1 MVPVPPERNPCR
13 FIASNLKAFDQK
25 RLRLT
30 RNKPLCQEHA
40 AKSPKCFLSSR
51 VQLPTSCRLLFAV
64 TPCPSVRVHWPWEAI
79 IACMSI
85 LLQDL
90 RRALRAL
97 AAAPA
102 FTVTAILSLAIG
114 IGANTAI
121 FSIVDGLLLRPLPY
135 KDAGRLVILWN
146 RSPGLNILEDWFS
159 TAQYFDIKNGHR
171 GFEQVAIAIG
181 GNYNLTGSGEPERVG
196 TIRVSSSLLS
206 ILGQRAALGRL
217 FVPDEDL
224 PGRTATAVL
233 SYGTWARRFG
243 SDPGILGKKIMLN
256 GVTYEIV
263 GVMPRLFSLPREVM
277 PTLDGAEQAEILL
290 PLPLPANAA
299 QNRDH
304 EDYNILGKL
313 KPGVSVEQAQAEMDT
328 ITARLRQE
336 FPEVY
341 PPNGGLTFGIVPLLE
356 QVVGNVR
363 RTLYLLLGAVGFVLL
378 IACVNL
384 ANLQLSRA
392 VARQKE
398 IAVRT
403 ALGATRVRIVRQ
415 LLTESMLLAF
425 AGGAL
430 GIAVAF
436 LALHW
441 VRLLGPQSVPRMND
455 VGIGLAALAFTFMVC
470 VLSAI
475 LFGLAPALRVSRLDV
490 QTVLQDTSRTSAGV
504 SAIWGRGNNL
514 RRSLVIAEIAL
525 CAMLLIGAGLL
536 LRSFVRVRDVDP
548 GFNPRNV
555 LTLELTM
562 TGERYKDKEAVL
574 AAYHELWRRL
584 ENLPGVTAAGAVTSL
599 PLSQMFA
606 WGPITVEGRVPPP
619 GEKFINADT
628 RMVSG
633 HYFRAMEIPLR
644 EGRFFN
650 DDDVANKP
658 RVAIIDD
665 YMAQQF
671 WPNQD
676 AIGKRFHIGGIS
688 ETSSPWIT
696 VVGVVGRVKQYTL
709 DSDSRIAFYLP
720 QTQYVTRAM
729 NVVLRGSNDPVTLAS
744 AVKQQIHE
752 LNPDL
757 PLYNVIPMQERF
769 DQSLAHR
776 RFTMLVLGAFAAI
789 SLGLAVIG
797 IYGLIAY
804 LVGQGSRE
812 VGIRLALGASPA
824 NIMALIVR
832 GGMTLAFWGVGIG
845 IGGAL
850 VVSRLMRSLLFGV
863 GVTDLVTFVA
873 VPTLLACIAFL
884 ASYIPARRASR
895 IDPSTSL
902 RCE

>member
-1 MVPVPPERNPCR
+1 MN
-13 FIASNLKAFDQK
+13 
-25 RLRLT
+25 
-30 RNKPLCQEHA
+30 
-40 AKSPKCFLSSR
+40 
-51 VQLPTSCRLLFAV
+51 
-64 TPCPSVRVHWPWEAI
+64 
-79 IACMSI
+79 I
-85 LLQDL
+85 LLQDV
-90 RRALRAL
+90 RHALRVL

-102 FTVTAILSLAIG
+102 FTLAAVLSLGIG

-135 KDAGRLVILWN
+135 KDAERLVILWN
-146 RSPGLNILEDWFS
+146 RSPGLDITEDWFS
-159 TAQYFDIKNGHR
+159 TSQYFDIKNGHR
-171 GFEQVAIAIG
+171 GLEQVAIAIG
-181 GNYNLTGSGEPERVG
+181 GNYNLTGWGEPERLG
-196 TIRVSSSLLS
+196 AIRVSSNLLPM
-206 ILGQRAALGRL
+206 LGQRAALGRL
-217 FVPDEDL
+217 FVVDEDQ
-224 PGRTATAVL
+224 PDRTATAVL
-233 SYGTWARRFG
+233 SYGTWTRRFG
-243 SDPGILGKKIMLN
+243 SDPGVLGKKIMLN
-256 GVTYEIV
+256 GVPYEIV
-263 GVMPRLFSLPREVM
+263 GVMPRSFSLPREVM

-290 PLPLPANAA
+290 PLPLPASAA
-299 QNRDH
+299 RDRDH
-304 EDYNILGKL
+304 EDYNIVGKL
-313 KPGVSVEQAQAEMDT
+313 KAGVSVQQAQAEMDT
-328 ITARLRQE
+328 ITARLRHD
-336 FPEVY
+336 FPEMY

-363 RTLYLLLGAVGFVLL
+363 NTLYLLLGAVGFVLL
-378 IACVNL
+378 IACVNV

-415 LLTESMLLAF
+415 LLTESVLLAF

-430 GIAVAF
+430 GIALAF

-441 VRLLGPQSVPRMND
+441 VRLLGPQSVPRVSD
-455 VGIGLAALAFTFMVC
+455 VSIGLAALAFTSMVSI
-470 VLSAI
+470 LSAI
-475 LFGLAPALRVSRLDV
+475 LSGLAPALQVSRRDV
-490 QTVLQDTSRTSAGV
+490 QTVLQGTSRTSVGV
-504 SAIWGRGNNL
+504 SAIWGRGSNL

-536 LRSFVRVRDVDP
+536 IRSFVRVRDVNP

-562 TGERYKDKEAVL
+562 TGERYKDKQTVL
-574 AAYHELWRRL
+574 AAYHELWQRL
-584 ENLPGVTAAGAVTSL
+584 GHLPGVTSAGAVTSL

-606 WGPITVEGRVPPP
+606 WGPIAVEGRVPPP
-619 GEKFINADT
+619 GEKFINADV

-633 HYFRAMEIPLR
+633 RYLHAMEIPLR
-644 EGRFFN
+644 EGRLFN
-650 DDDVANKP
+650 DDDAADKP
-658 RVAIIDD
+658 RVAIVDD
-665 YMAQQF
+665 YMAQQL

-709 DSDSRIAFYLP
+709 DADSRIAFYLP

-729 NVVLRGSNDPVTLAS
+729 NVVMRSSNDPVSLAG

-757 PLYNVIPMQERF
+757 PLYNVSTMQERF
-769 DQSLAHR
+769 DKSLARR
-776 RFTMLVLGAFAAI
+776 RFIMLVLGTFAAI

-804 LVGQGSRE
+804 LVGQGTRE
-812 VGIRLALGASPA
+812 VGIRLALGATPA
-824 NIMALIVR
+824 NIMTLIVR
-832 GGMTLAFWGVGIG
+832 GGMSLALWGVAIG

-863 GVTDLVTFVA
+863 GATDVATFVA
-873 VPTLLACIAFL
+873 VPILLACIAL
-884 ASYIPARRASR
+884 VASYIPARRASR

>member
-1 MVPVPPERNPCR
+1 VSIFLRDVRC
-13 FIASNLKAFDQK
+13 AF
-25 RLRLT
+25 
-30 RNKPLCQEHA
+30 
-40 AKSPKCFLSSR
+40 
-51 VQLPTSCRLLFAV
+51 
-64 TPCPSVRVHWPWEAI
+64 
-79 IACMSI
+79 
-85 LLQDL
+85 
-90 RRALRAL
+90 RAL

-102 FTVTAILSLAIG
+102 FTVAAVLSLAIG

-135 KDAGRLVILWN
+135 ADAERLVILWN
-146 RSPGLNILEDWFS
+146 RSPGLNITEDWFS
-159 TAQYFDIKNGHR
+159 TAQYFDIKNSHH

-181 GNYNLTGSGEPERVG
+181 GNYNLTGEGDPERVG
-196 TIRVSSSLLS
+196 TIRVSSNLPTM
-206 ILGQRAALGRL
+206 LGQKAALGRL
-217 FVPDEDL
+217 FVADEDR

-233 SYGTWARRFG
+233 SYGTWARRFA
-243 SDPGILGKKIMLN
+243 SDPGVLGRKIILN
-256 GVTYEIV
+256 GMPYEIV
-263 GVMPRLFSLPREVM
+263 GVMPRSFSLPREVM

-290 PLPLPANAA
+290 PLPLPADAA

-313 KPGVSVEQAQAEMDT
+313 KPGVSVQQAQVEMDA
-328 ITARLRQE
+328 ITTRLRKE

-363 RTLYLLLGAVGFVLL
+363 RALYLLLGAVGFVLL

-392 VARQKE
+392 IARQKE

-415 LLTESMLLAF
+415 LLTESVLLAF

-436 LALHW
+436 LALRG
-441 VRLLGPQSVPRMND
+441 VRLLGPQSVPRVSD
-455 VGIGLAALAFTFMVC
+455 VGIGLAALAFTFLIC

-475 LFGLAPALRVSRLDV
+475 LFGLAPALRVSRPDM
-490 QTVLQDTSRTSAGV
+490 QIALQGTSRTSSGV
-504 SAIWGRGNNL
+504 SAIWGRGNSF
-514 RRSLVIAEIAL
+514 RRWLVIGEIAL

-536 LRSFVRVRDVDP
+536 IRSFARVRDVNP

-562 TGERYKDKEAVL
+562 TGERYKDKTAVL
-574 AAYHELWRRL
+574 AAYRELWQRL
-584 ENLPGVTAAGAVTSL
+584 ENLPGVSSAGAVTSL

-619 GEKFINADT
+619 GEKFINADV

-633 HYFRAMEIPLR
+633 HYFQAMEITLR
-644 EGRFFN
+644 EGRLFN
-650 DDDVANKP
+650 DEDVASKP
-658 RVAIIDD
+658 RVALVDD
-665 YMAQQF
+665 SMAQQL

-676 AIGKRFHIGGIS
+676 PVGKRLHIGGINDKD
-688 ETSSPWIT
+688 SPWIT

-709 DSDSRIAFYLP
+709 DSDSDSRIAYYLP

-729 NVVLRGSNDPVTLAS
+729 NVVMRSSSDPVALAG

-757 PLYNVIPMQERF
+757 PLYNISAMQERF
-769 DQSLAHR
+769 DNSLARR
-776 RFTMLVLGAFAAI
+776 RFTMLVLGTFSAI

-812 VGIRLALGASPA
+812 VGIRLALGATRA
-824 NIMALIVR
+824 NIMTLIVR
-832 GGMTLAFWGVGIG
+832 GGMTLACWGVGIG
-845 IGGAL
+845 MGGAL
-850 VVSRLMRSLLFGV
+850 VVGRLMRSLLFGV
-863 GVTDLVTFVA
+863 GAADAATFIA
-873 VPTLLACIAFL
+873 VPALLTSIAFF
-884 ASYIPARRASR
+884 ASWIPARRASR
-895 IDPSTSL
+895 IDLSTSL

>member
-1 MVPVPPERNPCR
+1 
-13 FIASNLKAFDQK
+13 
-25 RLRLT
+25 
-30 RNKPLCQEHA
+30 
-40 AKSPKCFLSSR
+40 
-51 VQLPTSCRLLFAV
+51 LLND
-64 TPCPSVRVHWPWEAI
+64 VRH
-79 IACMSI
+79 
-85 LLQDL
+85 
-90 RRALRAL
+90 ALRAL

-102 FTVTAILSLAIG
+102 FTATAILSLAIG

-121 FSIVDGLLLRPLPY
+121 FSIVDGLLLRPLLY
-135 KDAGRLVILWN
+135 ADAERLVILWN
-146 RSPGLNILEDWFS
+146 RSPGLNITEDWFS
-159 TAQYFDIKNGHR
+159 TAQYFDIKNGHH

-196 TIRVSSSLLS
+196 TIRVSSSLLPM
-206 ILGQRAALGRL
+206 LGQKAALGRVFL
-217 FVPDEDL
+217 PEEDQ
-224 PGRTATAVL
+224 PGRTPTAVL

-243 SDPGILGKKIMLN
+243 SDPGVLGKKIYLN
-256 GVTYEIV
+256 GVPYEIA
-263 GVMPRLFSLPREVM
+263 GVMPRSFSLPREVM

-304 EDYNILGKL
+304 EDYNIMGKL
-313 KPGVSVEQAQAEMDT
+313 KPGVSVPQAQAEMDT
-328 ITARLRQE
+328 ITARLRQQ
-336 FPEVY
+336 FPEQY

-363 RTLYLLLGAVGFVLL
+363 RALYLLLGAVAFVLL

-392 VARQKE
+392 IARQKE
-398 IAVRT
+398 MAVRT
-403 ALGATRVRIVRQ
+403 ALGATRMRIVRQ
-415 LLTESMLLAF
+415 LLTESVLLAF

-430 GIAVAF
+430 GIALAF
-436 LALHW
+436 LALSA
-441 VRLLGPQSVPRMND
+441 VRLLGPQSVPRMSD
-455 VGIGLAALAFTFMVC
+455 VGVGLPSLAFTFMIC
-470 VLSAI
+470 VVSAI

-490 QTVLQDTSRTSAGV
+490 QTVLKDTNRTAAGA
-504 SAIWGRGNNL
+504 SAIWGRGNII

-525 CAMLLIGAGLL
+525 CAMLLIGASLL
-536 LRSFVRVRDVDP
+536 IRSFVRVRDVNP

-562 TGERYKDKEAVL
+562 TGQRYKDKVAVL
-574 AAYHELWRRL
+574 SAYHELWQRL
-584 ENLPGVTAAGAVTSL
+584 ENLPGVTSAGAVTSL

-606 WGPITVEGRVPPP
+606 WGPVTVEGRVPPP

-644 EGRFFN
+644 AGRLFN
-650 DDDVANKP
+650 DDDVAAKP
-658 RVAIIDD
+658 RVAIVDD
-665 YMAQQF
+665 YMAQQL

-676 AIGKRFHIGGIS
+676 PIPKRFHIGGIG
-688 ETSSPWIT
+688 ETDSPWIT

-729 NVVLRGSNDPVTLAS
+729 NVVMRAGNDPVALAP

-757 PLYNVIPMQERF
+757 PLYNVTSMQQRF
-769 DQSLAHR
+769 DSSLARR
-776 RFTMLVLGAFAAI
+776 RFTMLVMGTFAAI
-789 SLGLAVIG
+789 SLALAVIG

-812 VGIRLALGASPA
+812 VGIRLALGATRT
-824 NIMALIVR
+824 NIMTLIVR
-832 GGMTLAFWGVGIG
+832 GGMTLALWGVGIG
-845 IGGAL
+845 IGGSFI
-850 VVSRLMRSLLFGV
+850 VSRLMRSLLFGV
-863 GVTDLVTFVA
+863 GATDLVTFLA
-873 VPTLLACIAFL
+873 VPALLACIAFF

>member
-1 MVPVPPERNPCR
+1 MN
-13 FIASNLKAFDQK
+13 
-25 RLRLT
+25 
-30 RNKPLCQEHA
+30 
-40 AKSPKCFLSSR
+40 
-51 VQLPTSCRLLFAV
+51 
-64 TPCPSVRVHWPWEAI
+64 
-79 IACMSI
+79 I
-85 LLQDL
+85 LLQDV
-90 RRALRAL
+90 RHALRVL

-102 FTVTAILSLAIG
+102 FTLAAVLSLAIG

-121 FSIVDGLLLRPLPY
+121 FSIVDGLLLHPLRY
-135 KDAGRLVILWN
+135 KDAERLVILWN
-146 RSPGLNILEDWFS
+146 RSPGLDIREDWFS
-159 TAQYFDIKNGHR
+159 TAQYFDIKNGHH

-196 TIRVSSSLLS
+196 AIRVSSNLLPM
-206 ILGQRAALGRL
+206 LGQRAALGRL
-217 FVPDEDL
+217 LVADEDL
-224 PGRTATAVL
+224 PDRTATAVL

-243 SDPGILGKKIMLN
+243 SDPRVLGKKIMLN
-256 GVTYEIV
+256 GVPYEIV
-263 GVMPRLFSLPREVM
+263 GVMPRSFSLPREVM

-313 KPGVSVEQAQAEMDT
+313 RPGVNVQQAQAEMDT
-328 ITARLRQE
+328 VTARLRHD

-341 PPNGGLTFGIVPLLE
+341 PPNGDLTFGIVPLLE

-378 IACVNL
+378 IACVNV

-392 VARQKE
+392 IARQKE

-403 ALGATRVRIVRQ
+403 ALGATRVRVIRQ
-415 LLTESMLLAF
+415 LLTESVLLAF

-430 GIAVAF
+430 GIALAF
-436 LALHW
+436 LASHW
-441 VRLLGPQSVPRMND
+441 VRLLGPQTVPRVND
-455 VGIGLAALAFTFMVC
+455 VGIGLAALAFTFMVST
-470 VLSAI
+470 LSAI

-490 QTVLQDTSRTSAGV
+490 QTALQDNSRSSSGV

-536 LRSFVRVRDVDP
+536 IRSFVRVRDVNP
-548 GFNPRNV
+548 GFDPRNV

-562 TGERYKDKEAVL
+562 TGERYKDKQAVL
-574 AAYHELWRRL
+574 AAYHELWQRL
-584 ENLPGVTAAGAVTSL
+584 ENLPGVTFAGAVTSL

-619 GEKFINADT
+619 GEKFTNADV

-633 HYFRAMEIPLR
+633 RYFQAMEIPLR
-644 EGRFFN
+644 EGRLFD
-650 DDDVANKP
+650 DDDVADKP
-658 RVAIIDD
+658 RVAIVDD
-665 YMAQQF
+665 YMAQQL

-676 AIGKRFHIGGIS
+676 PVGKRFHIGGIS
-688 ETSSPWIT
+688 ETGSPWIT

-729 NVVLRGSNDPVTLAS
+729 NVVMRGSNDPVALAGT
-744 AVKQQIHE
+744 VKQQIYE

-757 PLYNVIPMQERF
+757 PLYNVSTMQERF
-769 DQSLAHR
+769 DKSLARR
-776 RFTMLVLGAFAAI
+776 RFIMLVLGTFAAI
-789 SLGLAVIG
+789 SLGLAAIG
-797 IYGLIAY
+797 IYGLISY

-812 VGIRLALGASPA
+812 VGIRLALGATPTK
-824 NIMALIVR
+824 IMTLIVG

-873 VPTLLACIAFL
+873 VPILLACIAL
-884 ASYIPARRASR
+884 VASYIPARHASR

>member
-1 MVPVPPERNPCR
+1 
-13 FIASNLKAFDQK
+13 
-25 RLRLT
+25 
-30 RNKPLCQEHA
+30 
-40 AKSPKCFLSSR
+40 
-51 VQLPTSCRLLFAV
+51 
-64 TPCPSVRVHWPWEAI
+64 
-79 IACMSI
+79 MSI
-85 LLQDL
+85 LLQDV
-90 RRALRAL
+90 RHAVRAL
-97 AAAPA
+97 AGAPA
-102 FTVTAILSLAIG
+102 FALAAVLSLAIG

-135 KDAGRLVILWN
+135 KDSERLVILWN
-146 RSPGLNILEDWFS
+146 RSPGLDITEDWFS

-181 GNYNLTGSGEPERVG
+181 GNYNLTGWGEPERLG
-196 TIRVSSSLLS
+196 AIRISSNLLPM
-206 ILGQRAALGRL
+206 LGQRAALGRL
-217 FVPDEDL
+217 FVADEDL
-224 PGRTATAVL
+224 PDRTATALL
-233 SYGTWARRFG
+233 SYGTWVRRFG
-243 SDPGILGKKIMLN
+243 SDTGVLGKKIMLN
-256 GVTYEIV
+256 GAPYEIV
-263 GVMPRLFSLPREVM
+263 GVTPRSFSLPREVM

-290 PLPLPANAA
+290 PLPLAASAA
-299 QNRDH
+299 QDRDH
-304 EDYNILGKL
+304 EDYNIIGKL
-313 KPGVSVEQAQAEMDT
+313 KPGVSVQRAQAEMDT
-328 ITARLRQE
+328 LTARLRHD
-336 FPEVY
+336 FPDVY

-356 QVVGNVR
+356 QVVGTVR

-378 IACVNL
+378 IACVNV

-403 ALGATRVRIVRQ
+403 ALGATRMRIVRQ
-415 LLTESMLLAF
+415 LLTESALLAF

-430 GIAVAF
+430 GIALAF

-441 VRLLGPQSVPRMND
+441 VRLLGPQSVPRVND
-455 VGIGLAALAFTFMVC
+455 VGIGVATLAFTAAVSI
-470 VLSAI
+470 LSAI
-475 LFGLAPALRVSRLDV
+475 LFGLAPALRVSRIDV
-490 QTVLQDTSRTSAGV
+490 QTALRDNSRTSAGV
-504 SAIWGRGNNL
+504 GAIWGRGNNL

-525 CAMLLIGAGLL
+525 CAVLLIGAGLL
-536 LRSFVRVRDVDP
+536 IRSFARVRDVNP
-548 GFNPRNV
+548 GFDPRNV

-562 TGERYKDKEAVL
+562 TGERYKDKQAVL
-574 AAYHELWRRL
+574 AAYHELWLRL
-584 ENLPGVTAAGAVTSL
+584 EHLPGVTSAGAVTSL

-619 GEKFINADT
+619 GEKFINADV

-633 HYFRAMEIPLR
+633 RYFQAMGIPLR
-644 EGRFFN
+644 EGRLFN

-665 YMAQQF
+665 YMAQQL

-676 AIGKRFHIGGIS
+676 PVGKRFHIGGIS

-709 DSDSRIAFYLP
+709 DADSRIAFYLP

-729 NVVLRGSNDPVTLAS
+729 NVVMRGSNDPVALAG

-757 PLYNVIPMQERF
+757 PLYNVSTMQERF
-769 DQSLAHR
+769 DKSLARR
-776 RFTMLVLGAFAAI
+776 RFIMLVLGTFAAI

-812 VGIRLALGASPA
+812 VGIRLALGATPA
-824 NIMALIVR
+824 NIMTLIVR
-832 GGMTLAFWGVGIG
+832 GGMSLALWGVGIG

-863 GVTDLVTFVA
+863 GATDVATFVA
-873 VPTLLACIAFL
+873 VPLLLTCIALL
-884 ASYIPARRASR
+884 ASYVPARRASR

>member
-1 MVPVPPERNPCR
+1 
-13 FIASNLKAFDQK
+13 
-25 RLRLT
+25 
-30 RNKPLCQEHA
+30 
-40 AKSPKCFLSSR
+40 
-51 VQLPTSCRLLFAV
+51 LLND
-64 TPCPSVRVHWPWEAI
+64 VRH
-79 IACMSI
+79 
-85 LLQDL
+85 
-90 RRALRAL
+90 ALRAL

-102 FTVTAILSLAIG
+102 FTAAAILSLAIG

-135 KDAGRLVILWN
+135 ADAERLVILWN
-146 RSPGLNILEDWFS
+146 RSPGLNITEDWFS
-159 TAQYFDIKNGHR
+159 TAQYFDIKNGHH

-196 TIRVSSSLLS
+196 TIRVSSSLLPM
-206 ILGQRAALGRL
+206 LGQKAALGRVFL
-217 FVPDEDL
+217 PEEDQ
-224 PGRTATAVL
+224 PGRTATTIL

-243 SDPGILGKKIMLN
+243 SDPGILGKKIYLN
-256 GVTYEIV
+256 GVPYEIV
-263 GVMPRLFSLPREVM
+263 GVMPRSFSLPREVM

-304 EDYNILGKL
+304 EDYNIMGKL
-313 KPGVSVEQAQAEMDT
+313 RPGVSVPQAQAEMDT
-328 ITARLRQE
+328 ITARLRQQ
-336 FPEVY
+336 FPEQY

-363 RTLYLLLGAVGFVLL
+363 RALYLLLGAVAFVLL

-392 VARQKE
+392 IARQKE
-398 IAVRT
+398 MAVRT
-403 ALGATRVRIVRQ
+403 ALGATRMRIVRQ
-415 LLTESMLLAF
+415 LLTESAMLAF

-430 GIAVAF
+430 GIALAF
-436 LALHW
+436 LALSA
-441 VRLLGPQSVPRMND
+441 VRLLGPQSVPRMSD
-455 VGIGLAALAFTFMVC
+455 VGVGLAALAFTFIICIV
-470 VLSAI
+470 SAI

-490 QTVLQDTSRTSAGV
+490 QSVLKDTNRTAAGA
-504 SAIWGRGNNL
+504 SAIWGRGNIF

-525 CAMLLIGAGLL
+525 CAILLIGAGLL
-536 LRSFVRVRDVDP
+536 MRSFASVRDVNP

-562 TGERYKDKEAVL
+562 TGQRYKDKDAVL
-574 AAYHELWRRL
+574 SAYHELWQRL
-584 ENLPGVTAAGAVTSL
+584 ENLPGVTSAGAVTSL

-633 HYFRAMEIPLR
+633 HYFSAMEIPLR
-644 EGRFFN
+644 AGRLFN
-650 DDDVANKP
+650 DDDVAAKP
-658 RVAIIDD
+658 RVAIVDD
-665 YMAQQF
+665 YMAQQL

-676 AIGKRFHIGGIS
+676 PIGKRFHIGGIN
-688 ETSSPWIT
+688 ETDSPWIT

-729 NVVLRGSNDPVTLAS
+729 NVVMRAGNDPAALARG
-744 AVKQQIHE
+744 VKQQIRE

-757 PLYNVIPMQERF
+757 PLYNVTSMQQRF
-769 DQSLAHR
+769 DSSLARR
-776 RFTMLVLGAFAAI
+776 RFTMLVMGTFAAI

-812 VGIRLALGASPA
+812 VGIRLALGATRA
-824 NIMALIVR
+824 NIMTLIVR
-832 GGMTLAFWGVGIG
+832 GGMTLALFGVGIG
-845 IGGAL
+845 IAGAL
-850 VVSRLMRSLLFGV
+850 IVSRLMRSLLFGV
-863 GVTDLVTFVA
+863 GATDVTTFVA
-873 VPTLLACIAFL
+873 VPTLLACIAFF

-895 IDPSTSL
+895 IDPGASL

>member
-1 MVPVPPERNPCR
+1 MRLVRLLEYIGRGR
-13 FIASNLKAFDQK
+13 FI
-25 RLRLT
+25 T
-30 RNKPLCQEHA
+30 
-40 AKSPKCFLSSR
+40 
-51 VQLPTSCRLLFAV
+51 
-64 TPCPSVRVHWPWEAI
+64 
-79 IACMSI
+79 ACMSI
-85 LLQDL
+85 LLQDV

-97 AAAPA
+97 AAAPVFA
-102 FTVTAILSLAIG
+102 VAAILSLAIG

-135 KDAGRLVILWN
+135 ADAGRLVILWN
-146 RSPGLNILEDWFS
+146 RSPGLNITEDWFS
-159 TAQYFDIKNGHR
+159 TAQYFDIKNGHH

-206 ILGQRAALGRL
+206 MLGQRAALGRL

-256 GVTYEIV
+256 GVAYEIV
-263 GVMPRLFSLPREVM
+263 GVMPRSFSLPREVM

-313 KPGVSVEQAQAEMDT
+313 KPGVSVQEAQAEMDT
-328 ITARLRQE
+328 ITARLRHE

-403 ALGATRVRIVRQ
+403 ALGATRARIVRQ
-415 LLTESMLLAF
+415 LLTESVLLAF

-441 VRLLGPQSVPRMND
+441 VRLLGPQSVPRVND
-455 VGIGLAALAFTFMVC
+455 VGIGLAALAFTFVVC
-470 VLSAI
+470 ILSAI

-490 QTVLQDTSRTSAGV
+490 QTALQDTSRTSSGV

-514 RRSLVIAEIAL
+514 RRTLVIAEIAL

-536 LRSFVRVRDVDP
+536 IRSFVRVRDVNP

-562 TGERYKDKEAVL
+562 TGERYKDKAAVL
-574 AAYHELWRRL
+574 AAYHELWQRL
-584 ENLPGVTAAGAVTSL
+584 ENLPGVTSAGAVTSL

-606 WGPITVEGRVPPP
+606 WGPITVEGRVPPQ

-633 HYFRAMEIPLR
+633 HYFPTMEIPLR
-644 EGRFFN
+644 EGRLFN
-650 DDDVANKP
+650 EDDVADKP
-658 RVAIIDD
+658 RVAIVDA
-665 YMAQQF
+665 YMAQQL

-676 AIGKRFHIGGIS
+676 PVGKRFHIGGIN
-688 ETSSPWIT
+688 ETNSPWIT

-709 DSDSRIAFYLP
+709 DADSRIAFYLP

-729 NVVLRGSNDPVTLAS
+729 NVVMRGNNDPVALAG
-744 AVKQQIHE
+744 AVKRQIRE

-757 PLYNVIPMQERF
+757 PLYNVSTMQERF
-769 DQSLAHR
+769 NNSLARR
-776 RFTMLVLGAFAAI
+776 RFTMLVLGTFAVI

-797 IYGLIAY
+797 ICGLIAY

-812 VGIRLALGASPA
+812 VGIRLALGATPA
-824 NIMALIVR
+824 NIMTLIVR

-850 VVSRLMRSLLFGV
+850 IVSRLMRSLLFGV
-863 GVTDLVTFVA
+863 GVTDAVTFVA
-873 VPTLLACIAFL
+873 VPTLLACIAFF

>member
-1 MVPVPPERNPCR
+1 MRLIRMLRYIDRQRDIP
-13 FIASNLKAFDQK
+13 ASVN
-25 RLRLT
+25 
-30 RNKPLCQEHA
+30 
-40 AKSPKCFLSSR
+40 
-51 VQLPTSCRLLFAV
+51 
-64 TPCPSVRVHWPWEAI
+64 
-79 IACMSI
+79 I
-85 LLQDL
+85 LLKDA
-90 RRALRAL
+90 RHALRAL

-102 FTVTAILSLAIG
+102 FTVAAILSLAIG

-121 FSIVDGLLLRPLPY
+121 FSIFDGLLLRPLPY
-135 KDAGRLVILWN
+135 ADAERLVILWN
-146 RSPGLNILEDWFS
+146 RSPGLNITEDWFS
-159 TAQYFDIKNGHR
+159 TAQYFDIKNGHH

-206 ILGQRAALGRL
+206 LLGQRAALGRL
-217 FVPDEDL
+217 FVPDEDQ
-224 PGRTATAVL
+224 PGRTATAIL
-233 SYGTWARRFG
+233 SYGTWTRRFG
-243 SDPGILGKKIMLN
+243 SDPGIVGKKIILN
-256 GVTYEIV
+256 GAPYEVV
-263 GVMPRLFSLPREVM
+263 GVMPHSFSLPREVM

-290 PLPLPANAA
+290 PLPLPANAT

-328 ITARLRQE
+328 ITARLRHE

-392 VARQKE
+392 IARQKE

-403 ALGATRVRIVRQ
+403 ALGATRARIIRQ
-415 LLTESMLLAF
+415 LLTESALLAF
-425 AGGAL
+425 AGGASGVAL
-430 GIAVAF
+430 AF

-441 VRLLGPQSVPRMND
+441 VRLLGPQSVPRVND

-470 VLSAI
+470 IVSAI

-490 QTVLQDTSRTSAGV
+490 QAVLQDTGRTSSGA

-514 RRSLVIAEIAL
+514 RRWLVITEIAL

-536 LRSFVRVRDVDP
+536 IRSFARVRDVNP
-548 GFNPRNV
+548 GFDPHNV

-562 TGERYKDKEAVL
+562 TGQRYKDKDAVL
-574 AAYHELWRRL
+574 AAYHELWQRL
-584 ENLPGVTAAGAVTSL
+584 ESLPGVTAAGAVTSL

-606 WGPITVEGRVPPP
+606 WGPVTVEGRVPPP

-628 RMVSG
+628 RMASG
-633 HYFRAMEIPLR
+633 HYFQAMEIPLR
-644 EGRFFN
+644 AGRLF
-650 DDDVANKP
+650 DDNDVASNP
-658 RVAIIDD
+658 RVALVDD
-665 YMAQQF
+665 NMAQQL

-676 AIGKRFHIGGIS
+676 PLGKRFHIGGIND
-688 ETSSPWIT
+688 TDSPWIT
-696 VVGVVGRVKQYTL
+696 IVGVVGRVKQYTL

-720 QTQYVTRAM
+720 QMQYVTRAM
-729 NVVLRGSNDPVTLAS
+729 NVVMRGSSDPAALAG
-744 AVKQQIHE
+744 AVKQQIGE

-757 PLYNVIPMQERF
+757 PLYNVRTMQERF
-769 DQSLAHR
+769 DNSLAHR
-776 RFTMLVLGAFAAI
+776 RFTMLVLGVFAAI

-812 VGIRLALGASPA
+812 VGIRLALGATPA
-824 NIMALIVR
+824 NIMTLIVR
-832 GGMTLAFWGVGIG
+832 GGMTLAFWGVVIG

-850 VVSRLMRSLLFGV
+850 IVSRLMRSLLFGV
-863 GVTDLVTFVA
+863 AATDAVTYIA
-873 VPTLLACIAFL
+873 VPALLACIAFL

-895 IDPSTSL
+895 IDPSIAL

>member
-1 MVPVPPERNPCR
+1 MNVL
-13 FIASNLKAFDQK
+13 LKDA
-25 RLRLT
+25 R
-30 RNKPLCQEHA
+30 H
-40 AKSPKCFLSSR
+40 
-51 VQLPTSCRLLFAV
+51 
-64 TPCPSVRVHWPWEAI
+64 
-79 IACMSI
+79 
-85 LLQDL
+85 
-90 RRALRAL
+90 ALRVL

-102 FTVTAILSLAIG
+102 FTLAAVFSLAIG

-135 KDAGRLVILWN
+135 KNAERLVILWN
-146 RSPGLNILEDWFS
+146 RSPGLDITEDWFS
-159 TAQYFDIKNGHR
+159 TAQYFDIKNGNH

-181 GNYNLTGSGEPERVG
+181 GNYNLTGWGEPERVG
-196 TIRVSSSLLS
+196 AIRVSSSLLPM
-206 ILGQRAALGRL
+206 LGQRAALGRL
-217 FVPDEDL
+217 FVADEDQ
-224 PGRTATAVL
+224 PDRTATALL
-233 SYGTWARRFG
+233 SYGTWTRRFG
-243 SDPGILGKKIMLN
+243 SDPSVLGKKIMLN
-256 GVTYEIV
+256 GVPYEIV
-263 GVMPRLFSLPREVM
+263 GVMPRSFSLPREVM

-299 QNRDH
+299 QDRDH
-304 EDYNILGKL
+304 EDYNIVGKL
-313 KPGVSVEQAQAEMDT
+313 KAGVSVQQAQAEMDT
-328 ITARLRQE
+328 ITARLRHD
-336 FPEVY
+336 FSEVY

-356 QVVGNVR
+356 QVVGTVR

-378 IACVNL
+378 IACVNV

-415 LLTESMLLAF
+415 LLTESVLLAL

-430 GIAVAF
+430 GIALAF
-436 LALHW
+436 LTLHW
-441 VRLLGPQSVPRMND
+441 VRLLGPQSVPRVND
-455 VGIGLAALAFTFMVC
+455 IGIGLAALAFTFIVSI
-470 VLSAI
+470 VSAV
-475 LFGLAPALRVSRLDV
+475 LFGLAPALRVSRSDV
-490 QTVLQDTSRTSAGV
+490 QTVLQGTSRTSVGV
-504 SAIWGRGNNL
+504 SAIWGRGSNL

-525 CAMLLIGAGLL
+525 CAMLLVGAGLL
-536 LRSFVRVRDVDP
+536 IRSFVRVRDVNP

-562 TGERYKDKEAVL
+562 TGERYKNKQAVL
-574 AAYHELWRRL
+574 AAYYELWQRL
-584 ENLPGVTAAGAVTSL
+584 ESLPGVTSAGAVTSL

-606 WGPITVEGRVPPP
+606 WGPITVEGRVPPA
-619 GEKFINADT
+619 GEKFINADV

-633 HYFRAMEIPLR
+633 RYFQAMEIPLR
-644 EGRFFN
+644 EGRLFKN
-650 DDDVANKP
+650 EDVADKP
-658 RVAIIDD
+658 RVAIVDD
-665 YMAQQF
+665 YMAQQL

-676 AIGKRFHIGGIS
+676 PIGKRLHIGGIS

-709 DSDSRIAFYLP
+709 DADSRIAFYLP

-729 NVVLRGSNDPVTLAS
+729 NVVMRGSNDPVALGG

-757 PLYNVIPMQERF
+757 PLYNVSTMQERF
-769 DQSLAHR
+769 DKSLARR
-776 RFTMLVLGAFAAI
+776 RFTMLVLGTFGAI

-812 VGIRLALGASPA
+812 IGIRLALGATRT
-824 NIMALIVR
+824 NIMKLIVT
-832 GGMTLAFWGVGIG
+832 GGMTVACWGVGIG
-845 IGGAL
+845 IIGAL

-863 GVTDLVTFVA
+863 GIADVETFVA
-873 VPTLLACIAFL
+873 VPILLAGIAL
-884 ASYIPARRASR
+884 VASYVPARRASR
-895 IDPSTSL
+895 IDPNTSL

>member
-1 MVPVPPERNPCR
+1 
-13 FIASNLKAFDQK
+13 
-25 RLRLT
+25 
-30 RNKPLCQEHA
+30 
-40 AKSPKCFLSSR
+40 
-51 VQLPTSCRLLFAV
+51 
-64 TPCPSVRVHWPWEAI
+64 
-79 IACMSI
+79 MSI
-85 LLQDL
+85 LLQDV
-90 RRALRAL
+90 RHAVRAL
-97 AAAPA
+97 AGAPA
-102 FTVTAILSLAIG
+102 FALAAVLSLAIG

-135 KDAGRLVILWN
+135 KDAERLVILWN
-146 RSPGLNILEDWFS
+146 RSPGLDITEDWFS
-159 TAQYFDIKNGHR
+159 TAQYFDIKNGHH

-181 GNYNLTGSGEPERVG
+181 GNYNLTGWGEPERLG
-196 TIRVSSSLLS
+196 AIRVSSNLLPM
-206 ILGQRAALGRL
+206 LGQRAALGQL
-217 FVPDEDL
+217 FVVDEDQ
-224 PGRTATAVL
+224 PDRTATAVL
-233 SYGTWARRFG
+233 SYGTWTRRFG
-243 SDPGILGKKIMLN
+243 SDPGVLGKKIMLN
-256 GVTYEIV
+256 GVPYEIV
-263 GVMPRLFSLPREVM
+263 GVMPRSFSLPREVM

-290 PLPLPANAA
+290 PLPLPASAA
-299 QNRDH
+299 RDRDH
-304 EDYNILGKL
+304 EDYNIVGKL
-313 KPGVSVEQAQAEMDT
+313 KAGVSVQQAQAEMDT
-328 ITARLRQE
+328 ITARLRHD
-336 FPEVY
+336 FPEMY

-363 RTLYLLLGAVGFVLL
+363 NTLYLLLGAVGFVLL
-378 IACVNL
+378 IACVNV

-415 LLTESMLLAF
+415 LLTESVLLAF

-430 GIAVAF
+430 GIALAF

-441 VRLLGPQSVPRMND
+441 VRLLGPQSVPRVSD
-455 VGIGLAALAFTFMVC
+455 VSIGLAALAFTSMVSI
-470 VLSAI
+470 LSAI
-475 LFGLAPALRVSRLDV
+475 LSGLAPALQVSRRDV
-490 QTVLQDTSRTSAGV
+490 QTVLQGTSRTSVGV
-504 SAIWGRGNNL
+504 SAIWGRGSNL

-536 LRSFVRVRDVDP
+536 IRSFVRVRDVNP

-562 TGERYKDKEAVL
+562 TGERYKDKQTVL
-574 AAYHELWRRL
+574 AAYHELWQRL
-584 ENLPGVTAAGAVTSL
+584 GHLPGVTSAGAVTSL

-606 WGPITVEGRVPPP
+606 WGPIAVEGRVPPP
-619 GEKFINADT
+619 GEKFINADV

-633 HYFRAMEIPLR
+633 RYLHAMEIPLR
-644 EGRFFN
+644 EGRLFN
-650 DDDVANKP
+650 DDDAADKP
-658 RVAIIDD
+658 RVAIVDD
-665 YMAQQF
+665 YMAQQL

-709 DSDSRIAFYLP
+709 DADSRIAFYLP

-729 NVVLRGSNDPVTLAS
+729 NVVMRSSNDPVSLAG

-757 PLYNVIPMQERF
+757 PLYNVSTMQERF
-769 DQSLAHR
+769 DKSLARR
-776 RFTMLVLGAFAAI
+776 RFIMLVLGTFAAI

-804 LVGQGSRE
+804 LVGQGTRE
-812 VGIRLALGASPA
+812 VGIRLALGATPA
-824 NIMALIVR
+824 NIMTLIVR
-832 GGMTLAFWGVGIG
+832 GGMSLALWGVAIG

-863 GVTDLVTFVA
+863 GATDVATFVA
-873 VPTLLACIAFL
+873 VPILLACIAL
-884 ASYIPARRASR
+884 VASYIPARRASR